1 MIIKRL
7 FIPIIA
13 LGLMLGAAACGV
25 QPAGTPAASQ
35 PNTGTGGLA
44 APTVAVESRL
54 LDRDNDAIPLQGQIA
69 PDFAYTFADGAT
81 QRLSD
86 LRGRKVIVNF
96 WATWCG
102 PCEEEMPDLQRL
114 ANERSD
120 VVVLGVNK
128 LELVDAI
135 IPFVQERALTFTM
148 IANPDGDISERYGA
162 KNIPISYFIHSD
174 GTIGFR
180 HLGIMSYEMMLEQ
193 VEQLR

>member
-1 MIIKRL
+1 MIISRL
-7 FIPIIA
+7 CFRI
-13 LGLMLGAAACGV
+13 LGLVFMLGMAACSAS
-25 QPAGTPAASQ
+25 PAGAPAASQ
-35 PNTGTGGLA
+35 PNPGADSSA
-44 APTVAVESRL
+44 APTVARESRL
-54 LDRDNDAIPLQGQIA
+54 LERDNGAIPLQGQIA

-135 IPFVQERALTFTM
+135 IPFVQERGLTFTM

-193 VEQLR
+193 IEQLR

>member
-1 MIIKRL
+1 MMIKRL
-7 FIPIIA
+7 FFPIIA
-13 LGLMLGAAACGV
+13 LGLMLGLAACSASPSGK
-25 QPAGTPAASQ
+25 PAASQ
-35 PNTGTGGLA
+35 PNPDA
-44 APTVAVESRL
+44 ASSAALTVAIESRL
-54 LDRDNDAIPLQGQIA
+54 LERNNGAIPLQGQNA

-81 QRLSD
+81 QHLSD

-135 IPFVQERALTFTM
+135 IPFVQERGLTFTM

-193 VEQLR
+193 IEQLR